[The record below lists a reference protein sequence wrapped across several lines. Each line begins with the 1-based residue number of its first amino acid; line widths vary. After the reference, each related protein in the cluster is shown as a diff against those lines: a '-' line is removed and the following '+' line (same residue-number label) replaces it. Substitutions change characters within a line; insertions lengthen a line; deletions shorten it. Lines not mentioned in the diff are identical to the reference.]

1 MRRDTKIVFGVV
13 AAIPVVILTAA
24 SLCSFAIAQGASMRW
39 RVLFRFMCHGMPE
52 RCLELF
58 GVAMPICA
66 RCVGVYAG
74 LFAGLLLF
82 LVLPALREKT
92 VRIAA
97 FVAVTPLALDGFTQL
112 FGLRE
117 STNPLRVA
125 TGIAAGLAFGI
136 WVLTAVERRPEA
148 VFTES

>member
-13 AAIPVVILTAA
+13 SAIPIVILTAA
-24 SLCSFAIAQGASMRW
+24 TLCSYAIARGASPRW
-39 RVLFRFMCHGMPE
+39 RIPFLFMCHGIPR

-58 GVAMPICA
+58 GVPMPICA

-82 LVLPALREKT
+82 LAIPRVREKT
-92 VRIAA
+92 MRVIA
-97 FVAVTPLALDGFTQL
+97 FIAVTPLAIDGFTQL

-136 WVLTAVERRPEA
+136 WVLSAVERKNEP